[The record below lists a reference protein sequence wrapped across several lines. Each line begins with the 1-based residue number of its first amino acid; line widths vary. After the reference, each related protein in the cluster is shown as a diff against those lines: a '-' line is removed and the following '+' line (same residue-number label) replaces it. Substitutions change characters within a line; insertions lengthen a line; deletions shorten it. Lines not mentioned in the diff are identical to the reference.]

1 MELVWEEMRR
11 ARDEK
16 DDFHCGKSG
25 VTFTVGQDCFYEH

>member
-25 VTFTVGQDCFYEH
+25 TRLLL